1 MTSLT
6 AHQLISVDG
15 KISVHGKENSKPT
28 ENTNAAS
35 ASNLLQSDLKRTQN
49 ETQKKDQ
56 SGDVKEFICQ
66 FSLI

>member
-49 ETQKKDQ
+49 ETQKKINLVM
-56 SGDVKEFICQ
+56 SKN
-66 FSLI
+66 SSANSH